1 MPDPFS
7 VSKGELNP
15 HWNTLGAG
23 LAALLDSKAS
33 RISLRLSRV
42 GEAEIA
48 SIVGEAVRRAGR
60 LRGDPMPVAPL
71 RSLRGTWEAWVGYR
85 EVWNSL
91 PGTEKFVFA
100 SSDIT
105 LFFTI
110 AGTEDFQQILRAEWM
125 GLTDNA
131 GDWTFTPG
139 NAAHPHWQIDITETL
154 KSDTDL
160 QTAREL
166 LRDSAPREFGAV
178 PSAPFADPPWYRIGH
193 MHFASAM
200 RPWTDGEIAHCPSNL
215 GAVRKWVI
223 ATIALL
229 RTELVRL

>member
-1 MPDPFS
+1 
-7 VSKGELNP
+7 
-15 HWNTLGAG
+15 
-23 LAALLDSKAS
+23 
-33 RISLRLSRV
+33 
-42 GEAEIA
+42 
-48 SIVGEAVRRAGR
+48 
-60 LRGDPMPVAPL
+60 MPVAPL

-125 GLTDNA
+125 GLTNNA

-166 LRDSAPREFGAV
+166 LRDSAPRVDSEAKCNPVDSIGSSTKSRV
-178 PSAPFADPPWYRIGH
+178 SHSERRPSARFPGDKDGSARRNIEPLRLPLEGTHIDIAEPREPDEWFLRVAF
-193 MHFASAM
+193 HFF
-200 RPWTDGEIAHCPSNL
+200 R
-215 GAVRKWVI
+215 
-223 ATIALL
+223 
-229 RTELVRL
+229 